1 MSIFINEPEKQV
13 ILSARKCG
21 LMTLSN
27 SVTDVFKN
35 KSENSGWNHGNPD
48 PHFIHGNI
56 ERLKQFDNTTW
67 KDYTVILIIREP
79 YERYISGVRTVW
91 TLQHQSKH
99 NWQRPNLE
107 DFEQWYDE
115 EYKARGIELYNG
127 HVTNWLHIIDNMQYK
142 AIEVVDTKDLSQWQR
157 DNGFIGHH
165 EHKSNIQDKD
175 IVKAHIDKHYIEELT
190 EYLKPEVKRYKKW
203 LTIGS

>member
-1 MSIFINEPEKQV
+1 MSVFVNEPDKHV

-21 LMTLSN
+21 LMTLSE

-35 KSENSGWNHGNPD
+35 KSENSGWNNGNPD

-56 ERLKQFDNTTW
+56 ERIEQFDDTTW
-67 KDYTVILIIREP
+67 KDYTVTLIIREP

-99 NWQRPNLE
+99 NMQRPNLE
-107 DFEQWYDE
+107 DFDQWYDE
-115 EYKARGIELYNG
+115 EYKAKGIELYNG

-142 AIEVVDTKDLSQWQR
+142 AIEVVDTKDLSQWQT
-157 DNGFIGHH
+157 DNGFMGHH
-165 EHKSNIQDKD
+165 KHKSHIQDKD

-203 LTIGS
+203 LTIES